1 MPLVKYRCSETQK
14 TFNASQLRK
23 SQNGFVLKSNPHI
36 GFFPEHVEMKL
47 FGKLVMLAA
56 NIFGQVSIAGS
67 MWRTE
72 NTARDLY
79 NLILKDIQ
87 KLPA

>member
-1 MPLVKYRCSETQK
+1 M
-14 TFNASQLRK
+14 
-23 SQNGFVLKSNPHI
+23 KSNPPI
-36 GFFPEHVEMKL
+36 GFFPEDVEMKL

-56 NIFGQVSIAGS
+56 NIIGQVSIAGS

-79 NLILKDIQ
+79 NLVLKDIQ
-87 KLPA
+87 KLSV